1 MDRRQ
6 MLLLSL
12 LSTGA
17 FLCSASS
24 VAIAPFLLAM
34 AHDLT
39 TDLAAV
45 GNLVAFQSMS
55 WGVASLFA
63 GGASD
68 RFGRKPLLVI
78 GMGVLAGTSLAVA
91 FAGDYPSAV
100 FWRVVS
106 GIGGGT
112 YMGAVFASAAD
123 QVPSH
128 ERGRAIGWV
137 ITGQSLS
144 LLLGVPLMTLLGLW
158 GGWRGALAI
167 QGVVCVAA
175 ALAVWLLVPAA
186 PPVAGARLRADGAS
200 LRVLGPRT
208 LSLLGAVGCERVCYA
223 AVVVFLPTFLLATYG
238 LSLGELAL
246 GLAVVAAG
254 NLIGNAV
261 GSVLSDRLPSRVLT
275 TAVALFATAVLAVPV
290 LMVAPGVG
298 YSIVLGF
305 AYTFADAVVR
315 PPMLAALTDVSDS
328 ARGAVLGLTVTFAS
342 LGWIAATVG
351 GGWLIAG
358 WGFGAL
364 GTLASVAAL
373 LGTVLALIS
382 WASPAPA
389 TAAPVLSSALER

>member
-1 MDRRQ
+1 
-6 MLLLSL
+6 
-12 LSTGA
+12 
-17 FLCSASS
+17 
-24 VAIAPFLLAM
+24 
-34 AHDLT
+34 
-39 TDLAAV
+39 
-45 GNLVAFQSMS
+45 
-55 WGVASLFA
+55 
-63 GGASD
+63 
-68 RFGRKPLLVI
+68 
-78 GMGVLAGTSLAVA
+78 MGT
-91 FAGDYPSAV
+91 
-100 FWRVVS
+100 
-106 GIGGGT
+106 
-112 YMGAVFASAAD
+112 VFASAAD
-123 QVPSH
+123 QVPSR

-144 LLLGVPLMTLLGLW
+144 LLLGVPLITLLGLW

-175 ALAVWLLVPAA
+175 TLAIWLVVPAA
-186 PPVAGARLRADGAS
+186 PPVAGARLRVNGAS
-200 LRVLGPRT
+200 LHVLGAKT
-208 LSLLGAVGCERVCYA
+208 LSLLGAGGCERVCYA
-223 AVVVFLPTFLLATYG
+223 AVAVFLPTFLLAMYG
-238 LSLGELAL
+238 LSLVELAL

-290 LMVAPGVG
+290 LMVAPGVV

-315 PPMLAALTDVSDS
+315 PSMLAALTDVSAS

-364 GTLASVAAL
+364 GALAGAAAL

-389 TAAPVLSSALER
+389 TAAPLLSSAVER

>member
-1 MDRRQ
+1 MQRRQ
-6 MLLLSL
+6 VLLLSL
-12 LSTGA
+12 LSSGA

-34 AHDLT
+34 AQDLT
-39 TDLAAV
+39 TDLAAIA
-45 GNLVAFQSMS
+45 NLVAFQSMS

-68 RFGRKPLLVI
+68 RFGRKPLLVL

-91 FAGDYPSAV
+91 LVADYPSALL
-100 FWRVVS
+100 WRVVS
-106 GIGGGT
+106 GIGGGM
-112 YMGAVFASAAD
+112 YMGAVFATAAD
-123 QVPSH
+123 QVPSG

-167 QGVVCVAA
+167 QGVVTGAA
-175 ALAVWLLVPAA
+175 TLAIWLVVPAA
-186 PPVAGARLRADGAS
+186 TPVAGARLRVNGAS
-200 LRVLGPRT
+200 LRVLGART
-208 LSLLGAVGCERVCYA
+208 LMLVGAGGCERVCYA
-223 AVVVFLPTFLLATYG
+223 AVVVFLPTFLLAMYG
-238 LSLGELAL
+238 LSLVELAL

-254 NLIGNAV
+254 NLVGNAV
-261 GSVLSDRLPSRVLT
+261 GSVLSDRLPSRLLT

-290 LMVAPGVG
+290 LMLAPGVV

-315 PPMLAALTDVSDS
+315 PPRLAALTDVSAS

-342 LGWIAATVG
+342 LGWIAATIG

-364 GTLASVAAL
+364 GALASAAAL
-373 LGTVLALIS
+373 LGTALALLS
-382 WASPAPA
+382 WASPAA
-389 TAAPVLSSALER
+389 TATPLLPSATER